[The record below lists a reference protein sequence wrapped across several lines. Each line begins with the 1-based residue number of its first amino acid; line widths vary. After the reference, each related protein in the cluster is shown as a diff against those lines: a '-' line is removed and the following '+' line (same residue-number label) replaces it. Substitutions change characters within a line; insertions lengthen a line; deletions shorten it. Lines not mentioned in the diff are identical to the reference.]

1 MAFIVNQISGIQKK
15 IIIIIYLGFSA
26 FQRTQFLKYKFS
38 VIITSLN

>member
-1 MAFIVNQISGIQKK
+1 MAFIVNQISGIKKK
-15 IIIIIYLGFSA
+15 IVIIYLGFSA